1 MDVHCSQS
9 VTDRAVAICKLHE
22 MADYFLLG
30 DGTWPADQEGLPA
43 VLRTVRELGLN
54 EAVAG
59 QPGMTES
66 TALGKELKL
75 DLMMA
80 FIGACEMWAIPDVLW
95 AHGYIEDRE
104 WEELWSGPIIE
115 AERKLSR
122 LVLRSYYDFCNRT
135 KRAN

>member
-1 MDVHCSQS
+1 M
-9 VTDRAVAICKLHE
+9 KLQTTSYLAKE
-22 MADYFLLG
+22 LGQLMKRVYLLFC
-30 DGTWPADQEGLPA
+30 T
-43 VLRTVRELGLN
+43 VLELGLN

-95 AHGYIEDRE
+95 GHGYIADRE

-115 AERKLSR
+115 AERKLSW
-122 LVLRSYYDFCNRT
+122 LVLRSYYEFCNRT